1 VPNQIGEKFNP
12 LVMIEVAP
20 LDWLKEVG
28 EEAIPL
34 VAFGAKGIATYQPG
48 NFGTA

>member
-1 VPNQIGEKFNP
+1 VT
-12 LVMIEVAP
+12 IEVAP

-48 NFGTA
+48 NFGTASKRLDRDR